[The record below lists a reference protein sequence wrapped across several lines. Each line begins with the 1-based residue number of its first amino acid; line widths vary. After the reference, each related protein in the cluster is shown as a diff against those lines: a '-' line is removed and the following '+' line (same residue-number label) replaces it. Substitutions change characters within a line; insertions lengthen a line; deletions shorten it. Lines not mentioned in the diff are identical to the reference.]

1 MSANI
6 QHIGPHNREMISMT
20 NRLNRSRRARTAQ
33 VGLALVT
40 AQLLTACSG
49 LLDVSLPGNVAAT
62 ALDQPSLATT
72 LVDGAQADFEC
83 AFSQYVETT
92 ATWANEVLNSSGG
105 AEVVSWSAR
114 FTRPEG
120 GTTQCPTT
128 TSNRGSFNV
137 YMPLQ
142 IARGQAELA
151 IEKLTGFTDAQVT
164 GRGLLLTRANF
175 YSAYSHMLLSEGY
188 CQVAVDDGPL
198 LTPAQGKAIAEAK
211 FTAAIAAATAAP
223 ASLVRDTLLNAAR
236 LGRARVRIALGNKAG
251 AAADAKL
258 IPANFVFNATYSSTP
273 VRRRNTVQEDIN
285 LKFHLAVAPAYR
297 GLTFGG
303 VADPRVIAVNSN
315 RLGIDAATPH
325 WRQGKYSSPDSPLP
339 LATWDEAQLIIAE
352 AEGGQSAVDAIN
364 RIHTKYGLPQY
375 GGGTDAQILTQII
388 EERRRSLWLDGHQ
401 INDKIRFNIPFATGV
416 DQKGVRYNDTETC
429 IQLPLSELNGR
440 T

>member
-1 MSANI
+1 MSATMRTF
-6 QHIGPHNREMISMT
+6 GTHNRETTSMT
-20 NRLNRSRRARTAQ
+20 HRLHRSRRARAAH
-33 VGLALVT
+33 VGLALAA

-49 LLDVSLPGNVAAT
+49 MLDVSLPGNVAAS

-92 ATWANEVLNSSGG
+92 ATWSNEVLNSSGG

-120 GTTQCPTT
+120 GTTQCPTA

-142 IARGQAELA
+142 IARGQSELA

-164 GRGLLLTRANF
+164 GRALLLARANF
-175 YSAYSHMLLSEGY
+175 YSGYTHMLLSEAY

-198 LTPAQGKAIAEAK
+198 LTPAAGKAIAEAK
-211 FTAAIAAATAAP
+211 FTAAIAAATTANNNA
-223 ASLVRDTLLNAAR
+223 VLNASR
-236 LGRARVRIALGNKAG
+236 LARARVRIALGNKTG

-258 IPANFVFNATYSSTP
+258 IPAGFVYNATYATSP
-273 VRRRNTVQEDIN
+273 VRRRNTIQEDIN
-285 LKFHLAVAPAYR
+285 LKFHLAVAPSYR

-303 VADPRVIAVNSN
+303 VADPRVIATNSN
-315 RLGIDAATPH
+315 RVGIDAVTPH
-325 WRQGKYSSPDSPLP
+325 WAQGKYTAPDSPLP

-364 RIHTKYGLPQY
+364 RIHTKYNLPAY
-375 GGGTDAQILTQII
+375 GGGTEAQILTQII

-401 INDKIRFNIPFATGV
+401 INDKLRFNIPFASGF
-416 DQKGVRYNDTETC
+416 DQKGVRYNDETC

>member
-1 MSANI
+1 MSANNQI
-6 QHIGPHNREMISMT
+6 IGTHNREMTSMT
-20 NRLNRSRRARTAQ
+20 NRLHRSRRARAAH
-33 VGLALVT
+33 VGLVLAA

-49 LLDVSLPGNVAAT
+49 VLDVSLPGNVAAS

-72 LVDGAQADFEC
+72 IVDGAQADFEC

-92 ATWANEVLNSSGG
+92 ATWSNEVLNSSGG
-105 AEVVSWSAR
+105 AEVVGWSAR

-120 GTTQCPTT
+120 GTGQCPTA

-142 IARGQAELA
+142 IARGQSEMA
-151 IEKLTGFTDAQVT
+151 IEKLMGFTDAQVT
-164 GRGLLLTRANF
+164 GRSLLLARANL
-175 YSAYSHMLLSEGY
+175 YSAFAHTLLSEGY

-198 LTPAQGKAIAEAK
+198 LTPADGKAIAEAR
-211 FTAAIAAATAAP
+211 FTAAIAAATTANNNA
-223 ASLVRDTLLNAAR
+223 VLNAAR
-236 LGRARVRIALGNKAG
+236 IGRARVRIALGNKAG

-258 IPANFVFNATYSSTP
+258 VPANFVFNATFASTP
-273 VRRRNTVQEDIN
+273 VRRRNTVMEDIN

-303 VADPRVIAVNSN
+303 VADPRVIATNSN
-315 RLGIDAATPH
+315 RVGIDAVTPH
-325 WRQGKYSSPDSPLP
+325 WSQGKYTQPESPMP

-364 RIHTKYGLPQY
+364 RIHTRYGLPAY
-375 GGGTDAQILTQII
+375 AGGTEAQILTQII

-401 INDKIRFNIPFATGV
+401 INDKLRFNIPFATGV
-416 DQKGVRYNDTETC
+416 DQKGVRYNTETC
-429 IQLPLSELNGR
+429 IQLPLSEMTGR

>member
-1 MSANI
+1 MSANMQI
-6 QHIGPHNREMISMT
+6 IGTHTRETTSMT
-20 NRLNRSRRARTAQ
+20 DRTSRSRRARAAH
-33 VGLALVT
+33 VGLVLAT

-49 LLDVSLPGNVAAT
+49 MLDVSLPGNVAAS

-92 ATWANEVLNSSGG
+92 ATWSNEVLNSSGG
-105 AEVVSWSAR
+105 AEVVGWSSRAI
-114 FTRPEG
+114 RPEG
-120 GTTQCPTT
+120 GTTQCPVL

-151 IEKLTGFTDAQVT
+151 IEKLTGFTDTQVP
-164 GRGLLLTRANF
+164 GRMALLARANL
-175 YSAYSHMLLSEGY
+175 YSAYAHLLLSEGY

-198 LTPAQGKAIAEAK
+198 LTPDEGKAIAETR
-211 FTAAIAAATAAP
+211 FTAAITAATAATS
-223 ASLVRDTLLNAAR
+223 SLNNTAVLNAAR
-236 LGRARVRIALGNKAG
+236 LGRARARIALNKKTE

-258 IPANFVFNATYSSTP
+258 IPANFVFNATYASTP

-285 LKFHLAVAPAYR
+285 TKLHLAVAPAYR

-303 VADPRVIAVNSN
+303 VPDPRVIAINSN
-315 RLGIDAATPH
+315 RVGIDAFTPH
-325 WRQGKYSSPDSPLP
+325 WAQGKYTSPESPLP

-352 AEGGQSAVDAIN
+352 AEGGQSAIDAIN
-364 RIHTKYGLPQY
+364 RIHTRYGLPAY
-375 GGGTDAQILTQII
+375 AGGTADEIRAQII

-401 INDKIRFNIPFATGV
+401 INDKLRFNIPFATGF
-416 DQKGVRYNDTETC
+416 DQKGVRYNDETC
-429 IQLPLSELNGR
+429 IQLPLSEMNGR

>member
-1 MSANI
+1 MSAILQNI
-6 QHIGPHNREMISMT
+6 GTHNHETTSMT
-20 NRLNRSRRARTAQ
+20 SRLYRSRRARAAH
-33 VGLALVT
+33 VGLALAA
-40 AQLLTACSG
+40 AQLLTACSSM
-49 LLDVSLPGNVAAT
+49 LDVSLPGNVAAS

-92 ATWANEVLNSSGG
+92 ATWSNEVLNSSGG
-105 AEVVSWSAR
+105 AEVVGWSSRAI
-114 FTRPEG
+114 FPEG
-120 GTTQCPTT
+120 GTTQCPTA

-142 IARGQAELA
+142 IARGQSELA

-164 GRGLLLTRANF
+164 GRALLLARANF
-175 YSAYSHMLLSEGY
+175 YSAYSHMLLSEAY
-188 CQVAVDDGPL
+188 CQVAIDDGPL
-198 LTPAQGKAIAEAK
+198 LTPAEGKAIAEAK
-211 FTAAIAAATAAP
+211 FTAAIAAATTANNNA
-223 ASLVRDTLLNAAR
+223 VLNASR
-236 LGRARVRIALGNKAG
+236 LARARVRIALGNKAG

-258 IPANFVFNATYSSTP
+258 IPAGFVYNATYASTP

-285 LKFHLAVAPAYR
+285 VKFHLAVAPAYR

-303 VADPRVIAVNSN
+303 VADPRVIATNSN
-315 RLGIDAATPH
+315 RVGIDAVTPH
-325 WRQGKYSSPDSPLP
+325 WSQGKYTSPDSPLP

-364 RIHTKYGLPQY
+364 RIHTKYNLPAY
-375 GGGTDAQILTQII
+375 GGGTDAQILAQII

-401 INDKIRFNIPFATGV
+401 INDKLRFNIPFASGF
-416 DQKGVRYNDTETC
+416 DQKGVRYNDETC
-429 IQLPLSELNGR
+429 IKLPQSELNGR

>member
-1 MSANI
+1 MSANMQI
-6 QHIGPHNREMISMT
+6 IGTHNPEMTSMT
-20 NRLNRSRRARTAQ
+20 NRLHRSRRARAAH
-33 VGLALVT
+33 VGLALVA

-49 LLDVSLPGNVAAT
+49 LLDVSLPGNVAAS

-92 ATWANEVLNSSGG
+92 AAWSNEVLNSSGG

-120 GTTQCPTT
+120 GTTQCPTA

-142 IARGQAELA
+142 IARGQSELA
-151 IEKLTGFTDAQVT
+151 IEKLTGFTDAEVA
-164 GRGLLLTRANF
+164 GRSLLLARANF
-175 YSAYSHMLLSEGY
+175 YSGYSHMLLSEGY

-198 LTPAQGKAIAEAK
+198 LTPAEGLAIAETR
-211 FTAAIAAATAAP
+211 FTAAITAASTGTTT
-223 ASLVRDTLLNAAR
+223 AHTALLNAAR
-236 LGRARVRIALGNKAG
+236 VARARVRIALGKKAE

-258 IPANFVFNATYSSTP
+258 VPANFVFNATYTTTP

-303 VADPRVIAVNSN
+303 VADPRVIATNSN
-315 RLGIDAATPH
+315 RVGIDAVTPH
-325 WRQGKYSSPDSPLP
+325 WAQGKYTSPDSPMP

-364 RIHTKYGLPQY
+364 RIHTKYNLPQY
-375 GGGTDAQILTQII
+375 AAGGTAAQILTQII